1 MYNLEKG
8 VFMKLTEKI
17 SGVADSVGNA
27 IESFDNPLSAEE
39 IKKNFGKIIIVG
51 ILLMVYID
59 LRYEYEDA
67 IYQLGKLKTELDE
80 VRYTSI
86 ARWGELTGKNKPE
99 VVRLKV
105 AESKVELIPANEP
118 PILVK

>member
-27 IESFDNPLSAEE
+27 IESFDNPLSAEF

-105 AESKVELIPANEP
+105 AESKVELIPTNEP